1 MSFHS
6 SPNYPSGQHLG
17 RRIRVMPSMSRQ
29 PVASVLILICV
40 LAGFAAASP
49 AAAGEPVA
57 GFPAGQ
63 PRDSVNQADVA
74 FVSGMIAHHAQA
86 VLMAGWAPAN
96 GAGPSVRILCERIV
110 VSQRDEIALMQQWL
124 RDHGQPVPAGD
135 AAHDMMPGMDHSMLM
150 PGMLTAEQLTELHAA
165 TGPEF
170 DRLFLT
176 NMIRHHEG
184 AVTMVQQ
191 LISTPGAARDNFIF
205 KLAADIN
212 ADQTTEIDRMKRMLA
227 QQLLGAPGP

>member
-1 MSFHS
+1 MTRTTPRLAVTASLFLVCALAS
-6 SPNYPSGQHLG
+6 TSLAPPAIGAESPVQTVV
-17 RRIRVMPSMSRQ
+17 R
-29 PVASVLILICV
+29 
-40 LAGFAAASP
+40 
-49 AAAGEPVA
+49 
-57 GFPAGQ
+57 Q
-63 PRDSVNQADVA
+63 PRDSVNPADVH

-96 GAGPSVRILCERIV
+96 GASSAVRVLCERIV

-135 AAHDMMPGMDHSMLM
+135 AAHDMMPGMDHAMLM

-176 NMIRHHEG
+176 DMIQHHQG
-184 AVTMVQQ
+184 AITMVEQ

-205 KLAADIN
+205 KLASDIN
-212 ADQTTEIDRMKRMLA
+212 ADQTTEIDRMQRMLA
-227 QQLLGAPGP
+227 QLVLGAPGP

>member
-1 MSFHS
+1 MTARLFLAFACAGAFQARPAVGAG
-6 SPNYPSGQHLG
+6 SPVQTAVRL
-17 RRIRVMPSMSRQ
+17 
-29 PVASVLILICV
+29 
-40 LAGFAAASP
+40 
-49 AAAGEPVA
+49 
-57 GFPAGQ
+57 
-63 PRDSVNQADVA
+63 PRDSVTQADVA

-96 GAGPSVRILCERIV
+96 GASSAVQVLCERIV

-184 AVTMVQQ
+184 AVTMVQR
-191 LISTPGAARDNFIF
+191 LVGTPGAARGNFIF
-205 KLAADIN
+205 KLASDIN

-227 QQLLGAPGP
+227 TLLLGSPAP

>member
-1 MSFHS
+1 MASE
-6 SPNYPSGQHLG
+6 PAVYTA
-17 RRIRVMPSMSRQ
+17 VMP
-29 PVASVLILICV
+29 
-40 LAGFAAASP
+40 
-49 AAAGEPVA
+49 
-57 GFPAGQ
+57 
-63 PRDSVNQADVA
+63 PRDSVNQADVD

-96 GAGPSVRILCERIV
+96 GASSAVRVLCERIV

-135 AAHDMMPGMDHSMLM
+135 AAHDMMPGMDPSMLM
-150 PGMLTAEQLTELHAA
+150 PGMLTAEQLKELQAA

-184 AVTMVQQ
+184 AVTMVQR
-191 LISTPGAARDNFIF
+191 LVSTPGAARDNFIF
-205 KLAADIN
+205 KLASDIN

-227 QQLLGAPGP
+227 TLLLGSPAP

>member
-1 MSFHS
+1 MRLLRLIAVGA
-6 SPNYPSGQHLG
+6 PLLALTACGG
-17 RRIRVMPSMSRQ
+17 GART
-29 PVASVLILICV
+29 PVTTGAP
-40 LAGFAAASP
+40 P
-49 AAAGEPVA
+49 AATAPTRGRLVTP
-57 GFPAGQ
+57 
-63 PRDSVNQADVA
+63 ADVE
-74 FVSGMIAHHAQA
+74 FISGMIPHHAQA

-191 LISTPGAARDNFIF
+191 LISTPGAARDSFIF

>member
-1 MSFHS
+1 MGAE
-6 SPNYPSGQHLG
+6 P
-17 RRIRVMPSMSRQ
+17 
-29 PVASVLILICV
+29 PVQTAVR
-40 LAGFAAASP
+40 P
-49 AAAGEPVA
+49 
-57 GFPAGQ
+57 
-63 PRDSVNQADVA
+63 PRDSVNRADVD

-96 GAGPSVRILCERIV
+96 GASPAVRVLCERIV

-170 DRLFLT
+170 DQLFLT

-184 AVTMVQQ
+184 AVIMVQQ
-191 LISTPGAARDNFIF
+191 LVSTPGAARDNFIF
-205 KLAADIN
+205 KLASDIN

-227 QQLLGAPGP
+227 QLLLGTPGP